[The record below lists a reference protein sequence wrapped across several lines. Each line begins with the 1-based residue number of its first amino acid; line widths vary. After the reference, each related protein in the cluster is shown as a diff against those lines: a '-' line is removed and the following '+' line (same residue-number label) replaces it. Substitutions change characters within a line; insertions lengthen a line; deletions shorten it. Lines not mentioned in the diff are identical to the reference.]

1 MNSTQIEPSLKV
13 LRNQLGSVDLSDVDE
28 EMTEQER
35 KEYVAVISA
44 VFPRIEKDIKKF
56 LYDQLLF
63 ISNKSENWDHVLFG
77 RGTFNGM
84 SILLEHWK
92 QAHVEHESKSKKEE
106 FNKTNILPE
115 L

>member
-1 MNSTQIEPSLKV
+1 MDSSLKL
-13 LRNQLGSVDLSDVDE
+13 LRNQLGSVDLSDVEE

-35 KEYVAVISA
+35 KEYVAAISA

-63 ISNKSENWDHVLFG
+63 MSNKSENWDHVLFG

-92 QAHVEHESKSKKEE
+92 IAHVEHTSNSKEKP